1 MSKGTEGNARMA
13 WEIKPEWTYQSCPA
27 QCGSRY
33 LLECQ
38 GGKGCVLWYQKKGG
52 RWDGR
57 MVVKELGPES
67 QMNAVQWY
75 LDKYLTTDSL
85 GKKETL
91 VSSVCQFL
99 WC

>member
-1 MSKGTEGNARMA
+1 
-13 WEIKPEWTYQSCPA
+13 
-27 QCGSRY
+27 
-33 LLECQ
+33 
-38 GGKGCVLWYQKKGG
+38 
-52 RWDGR
+52 